1 MYKLFMC
8 VLISLGSAGCYNLC
22 KPAWHD
28 EAVWRHLLS
37 LEDQQSGYGEK
48 KEKAYATHY
57 RKTEIDLYTHTHKK

>member
-1 MYKLFMC
+1 MC
-8 VLISLGSAGCYNLC
+8 VLVSLGSACCYNLC

-48 KEKAYATHY
+48 EKEKAYATQ
-57 RKTEIDLYTHTHKK
+57 

>member
-1 MYKLFMC
+1 MC
-8 VLISLGSAGCYNLC
+8 VLVSLGSAGCYNLR

-48 KEKAYATHY
+48 ENEKEKAKLMQHVKN
-57 RKTEIDLYTHTHKK
+57 RPIHKK